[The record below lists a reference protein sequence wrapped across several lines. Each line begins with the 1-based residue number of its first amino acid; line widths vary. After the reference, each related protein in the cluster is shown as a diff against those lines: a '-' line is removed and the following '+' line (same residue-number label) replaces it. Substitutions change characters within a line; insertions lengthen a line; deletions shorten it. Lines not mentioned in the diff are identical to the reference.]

1 MATQLLVY
9 ENAVPVSRQRHKD
22 WSVRTGADYGFAR
35 KVNSVPLMVGEFASA
50 APEYPIVFAGSKDD
64 VVPAVLLGF
73 RDHEN
78 LYVGEDGAWGAKY
91 IPAFLR
97 RYPFV
102 FASRDDGQNF
112 TLCIDESFSGCNSE
126 GRGERLFDST
136 GEQTQY
142 VKTVLGFLQAYQV
155 QFQRTQAL
163 CRKLRDLDLLEPM
176 QAQVSL
182 KAGEKI
188 TLGGFFAVSRDR
200 LKALPAE
207 TLSELAKADELELIY
222 QHLGSM
228 HNFTG
233 MGERA
238 RQATTAAKRDKP
250 ADAAAE
256 KADPV
261 SAASAAPGSPTLQ

>member
-1 MATQLLVY
+1 MAIQLLVY
-9 ENAVPVSRQRHKD
+9 ENAVPVSRQRHKE
-22 WSVRTGADYGFAR
+22 WSVKTGSDYSFAR

-50 APEYPIVFAGSKDD
+50 APEYPVVFAGTKDE

-73 RDHEN
+73 RDQEN
-78 LYVGEDGAWGAKY
+78 LYVDQQGGWKAKY

-102 FASRDDGQNF
+102 FASHADAQNF
-112 TLCIDESFSGCNSE
+112 TLCIDESFSGCNTE

-142 VKTVLGFLQAYQV
+142 VKTVLGFLQAYQQ

-182 KAGEKI
+182 PAGQRI
-188 TLGGFFAVSRDR
+188 TLGGFFAVNRDR
-200 LKALPAE
+200 LKGLPAE
-207 TLSELAKADELELIY
+207 TLSELARADELELVY
-222 QHLGSM
+222 LHLGSM
-228 HNFTG
+228 HNFAA
-233 MGERA
+233 MGNRA
-238 RQATTAAKRDKP
+238 REAIAPEPSGQTADKP
-250 ADAAAE
+250 GDKAE
-256 KADPV
+256 PT
-261 SAASAAPGSPTLQ
+261 APGPTTLQ

>member
-1 MATQLLVY
+1 VATQLLVY

-22 WSVRTGADYGFAR
+22 WAVKTGADFSFAR

-50 APEYPIVFAGSKDD
+50 APEYPVVFAGTKEE

-78 LYVGEDGAWGAKY
+78 LYVEDNGGWKAKY

-102 FASRDDGQNF
+102 FASHADGQNF
-112 TLCIDESFSGCNSE
+112 TLCIDESFSGCNTD

-142 VKTVLGFLQAYQV
+142 VKTVLGFLQAYQQ

-163 CRKLRDLDLLEPM
+163 CRKLRELDLLEPM
-176 QAQVSL
+176 QAQISL
-182 KAGEKI
+182 PAGQRI
-188 TLGGFFAVSRDR
+188 TLGGFFAVNRDR
-200 LKALPAE
+200 LKSLPAE
-207 TLSELAKADELELIY
+207 TLAELARADELELIY
-222 QHLGSM
+222 LHLGSM
-228 HNFTG
+228 HNFTA
-233 MGERA
+233 MGDRA
-238 RQATTAAKRDKP
+238 REASSAEPSGKTGEQPGDAAEPTAAG
-250 ADAAAE
+250 
-256 KADPV
+256 
-261 SAASAAPGSPTLQ
+261 SATLQ

>member
-22 WSVRTGADYGFAR
+22 WSVKTGSDFSFAR

-50 APEYPIVFAGSKDD
+50 APEHPIVFAGSKDE

-73 RDHEN
+73 RDNEN
-78 LYVGEDGAWGAKY
+78 LYVDEHGVWGAKY

-112 TLCIDESFSGCNSE
+112 TLCIDESFSGFNSE
-126 GRGERLFDST
+126 GRGERLFDSA

-142 VKTVLGFLQAYQV
+142 VKTVLGFLQAYQL
-155 QFQRTQAL
+155 QFRRTQAL

-176 QAQVSL
+176 QAQISPKSGPKV
-182 KAGEKI
+182 
-188 TLGGFFAVSRDR
+188 TLGGFFAVNRDR

-207 TLSELAKADELELIY
+207 TLSELAKADELELIFL
-222 QHLGSM
+222 HLGSM
-228 HNFTG
+228 HNFNA

-238 RQATTAAKRDKP
+238 RQADSSETVEKP
-250 ADAAAE
+250 VEKAELAQAAE
-256 KADPV
+256 A
-261 SAASAAPGSPTLQ
+261 PTLQ